1 MAYLFNKITVRPKL
15 PERINK
21 LYTISYNVWWSWN
34 TDFLRLFKDM
44 DGDLWERCDKNPVKF
59 LKLIS
64 QDKLEKAAMDMDF
77 LRRYDKIV
85 RDFEDYMDSKSTW
98 FTRNHPDHVGDLIA
112 YFSME
117 YGLDE
122 TVAIYSGGLGILSG
136 DHMKSSSDLGIPLIG
151 IGLLYKHGYFHQ
163 IINGDGK
170 QEEVYKD
177 IDIDLMPITPVKDE
191 EGNEVVISIKLP
203 DKRMIYIKAWQI
215 KVGRNTIL
223 LLDSDIDENKDD
235 VLRTTTTTLY
245 GGDQDMRIRQEI
257 CLGMGGV
264 QLLRVLGYTPNV
276 YHMNEGHSSFLTIEL
291 IKDIMKEKKVTFDVA
306 RDIVSSMTAFTTHTP
321 VPAGNDIF
329 GTDLI
334 LKYFDGYW
342 NKLGITKE
350 EFLQLGMQPDSDGN
364 SGFNMGILALKIA
377 GKKNGVSKLHGA
389 VSRELFDGVWK
400 NVPANES
407 PIGYVTNG
415 VHTCTWLSPKIK
427 ELFNSYL
434 KPYWQD
440 SIESDDTWKD
450 INRIPNEELWNVH
463 LERKAKLLEL
473 VKASTINRLRRYN
486 YSYDEID
493 KLVGSLDV
501 NALTIGFARRF
512 ATYKRATLIFKDL
525 ERITKIFNE
534 QGKKI
539 QIIFAGKAHPHDRE
553 GKEFIRYIHELSVKP
568 QFKGKIFILEN
579 YNIGMSRYLVSGVD
593 VWLNNPRR
601 PLEAS
606 GTSGQKAAINGV
618 INFSVLDGWWAEG
631 YNQKNGWAIGTN
643 EKYQSYEEQDSADS
657 KSIYDTLENKI
668 VPTYYD
674 YNGQGFSDTW
684 VQIMKNSIISNAG
697 KYSTARMLQDYVN
710 NIYIPLS
717 ELHHRHYLDIENAN
731 AFNIWKKTIRDN
743 FDKIEIIQ
751 SNTNLN
757 DITID
762 AGNQITVK
770 CDVKLPEGLIDKDS
784 IIVQAYY
791 GQIDDNGV
799 IENVRATNMY
809 LEEDNNGVLKYRTEI
824 LLKEGGDIGYTFR
837 VIPKTDMVID
847 IMDLDLIKWVTK

>member
-34 TDFLRLFKDM
+34 TEFLKLFKDM

-64 QDKLEKAAMDMDF
+64 QDKLEKAAIDGEF

-85 RDFEDYMDSKSTW
+85 RDFEDYMNSKSTW
-98 FTRNHPDHVGDLIA
+98 FSRTYPSHANDLIA

-136 DHMKSSSDLGIPLIG
+136 DHMKSSSDLGIPLVG
-151 IGLLYKHGYFHQ
+151 VGLLYKHGYFHQ
-163 IINGDGK
+163 LINGEGI
-170 QEEVYKD
+170 QEEVYRD
-177 IDIDLMPITPVKDE
+177 VDIDLMPITPVKDE
-191 EGNEVVISIKLP
+191 NGNDIVVSIKLP
-203 DKRMIYIKAWQI
+203 DKRLIHLKAWHI
-215 KVGRNTIL
+215 KVGRNSIY
-223 LLDSDIDENKDD
+223 LLDSDIDENEDEVIKS
-235 VLRTTTTTLY
+235 TTTTLY

-257 CLGMGGV
+257 CLGMAGV
-264 QLLRVLGYTPNV
+264 LLLRTLGFNPTV
-276 YHMNEGHSSFLTIEL
+276 YHMNEGHSSFLLIEL
-291 IKDIMKEKKVTFDVA
+291 IKDIMKEKKVSFDIA

-329 GTDLI
+329 GIDLI
-334 LKYFDGYW
+334 VKYFDGYW

-350 EFLQLGMQPDSDGN
+350 EFLKLGMKQDSDGN

-389 VSRELFDGVWK
+389 VSRELFDDVWK

-415 VHTCTWLSPKIK
+415 VHTCSWLSPRIK
-427 ELFNSYL
+427 DLFNEYL

-450 INRIPNEELWNVH
+450 VNRIPNEELWNVH
-463 LERKAKLLEL
+463 LERKAKLLEI
-473 VKASTINRLRRYN
+473 VKTSTINRLRRYN

-493 KLVGSLDV
+493 KLVGNLDV

-539 QIIFAGKAHPHDRE
+539 QIIFAGKAHPHDKD
-553 GKEFIRYIHELSVKP
+553 GKEFIRFIHELSIKP
-568 QFKGKIFILEN
+568 QFKGKVFILEN

-631 YNQKNGWAIGTN
+631 YDQRNGWAIGTN
-643 EKYQSYEEQDSADS
+643 EKYQNYDEQDSADS

-674 YNGQGFSDTW
+674 LNEKGFSDTW
-684 VQIMKNSIISNAG
+684 VQIMKNSITSNAG

-710 NIYIPLS
+710 DIYIPLS
-717 ELHHRHYLDIENAN
+717 ELHHKYYQDIETVTE
-731 AFNIWKKTIRDN
+731 FNEWKKKLREN

-751 SNTNLN
+751 GDSNLN

-770 CDVKLPEGLIDKDS
+770 CGVKLPEGIIDSNS
-784 IIVQAYY
+784 ITVQAYY
-791 GQIDDNGV
+791 GKFSDKGV
-799 IENVRATNMY
+799 VDEVRFSNMY
-809 LEEDNNGVLKYRTEI
+809 LEDEKDGMYSYRAEL

-837 VIPKTDMVID
+837 VIPKTDMVLN

>member
-1 MAYLFNKITVRPKL
+1 
-15 PERINK
+15 
-21 LYTISYNVWWSWN
+21 
-34 TDFLRLFKDM
+34 
-44 DGDLWERCDKNPVKF
+44 
-59 LKLIS
+59 
-64 QDKLEKAAMDMDF
+64 
-77 LRRYDKIV
+77 
-85 RDFEDYMDSKSTW
+85 
-98 FTRNHPDHVGDLIA
+98 
-112 YFSME
+112 ME
-117 YGLDE
+117 
-122 TVAIYSGGLGILSG
+122 VS
-136 DHMKSSSDLGIPLIG
+136 
-151 IGLLYKHGYFHQ
+151 
-163 IINGDGK
+163 
-170 QEEVYKD
+170 
-177 IDIDLMPITPVKDE
+177 
-191 EGNEVVISIKLP
+191 
-203 DKRMIYIKAWQI
+203 
-215 KVGRNTIL
+215 
-223 LLDSDIDENKDD
+223 KDD
-235 VLRTTTTTLY
+235 KT
-245 GGDQDMRIRQEI
+245 
-257 CLGMGGV
+257 
-264 QLLRVLGYTPNV
+264 
-276 YHMNEGHSSFLTIEL
+276 
-291 IKDIMKEKKVTFDVA
+291 
-306 RDIVSSMTAFTTHTP
+306 
-321 VPAGNDIF
+321 
-329 GTDLI
+329 
-334 LKYFDGYW
+334 
-342 NKLGITKE
+342 
-350 EFLQLGMQPDSDGN
+350 
-364 SGFNMGILALKIA
+364 
-377 GKKNGVSKLHGA
+377 
-389 VSRELFDGVWK
+389 K

-427 ELFNSYL
+427 ELFNQYL

-440 SIESDDTWKD
+440 SIESDDTWED

-463 LERKAKLLEL
+463 IERKAKLLEL
-473 VKASTINRLRRYN
+473 VKTSTIKRLRRYN

-493 KLVGSLDV
+493 KLIGGLDV

-553 GKEFIRYIHELSVKP
+553 GKEFIRYIHELSIKP

-643 EKYQSYEEQDSADS
+643 DKYQNYEEQDSADS

-674 YNGQGFSDTW
+674 YNTQGFSDTW

-697 KYSTARMLQDYVN
+697 RYSTARMLQDYVN
-710 NIYIPLS
+710 QIYIPLA
-717 ELHHRHYLDIENAN
+717 ELHYKHYSDIESAN
-731 AFNIWKKTIRDN
+731 AFNVWKKTLRDN

-751 SNTNLN
+751 SESNLN

-770 CDVKLPEGLIDKDS
+770 CEVKLPENLIDKNS
-784 IIVQAYY
+784 IVVQAYY
-791 GQIDDNGV
+791 GQMDDNGV

-809 LEEDNNGVLKYRTEI
+809 LEDENNDVLKYRTEI